1 VLASISIQHLFNSII
16 LNNNLIF
23 MPKKSGE
30 TVPFLPEVPITPN
43 PPRPGFPTYSVGD
56 DVYHIDLIDKTV
68 SPDAL
73 VQRVEDI
80 GYESVEQD
88 TQSGPTVGDDLD
100 VPGAEL
106 DDADEVVG
114 EEDEENNYYSVGGDN
129 HNNLEEDNS

>member
-1 VLASISIQHLFNSII
+1 MLPKNS
-16 LNNNLIF
+16 
-23 MPKKSGE
+23 E

-73 VQRVEDI
+73 VQRGEDI

-88 TQSGPTVGDDLD
+88 TQSAPSVGDDLD